1 MVLLELFDFFFV
13 AFLLVFKLIGKL
25 LMLLE
30 GVLNVGVFD
39 LFVSLKGQLVLFL
52 QSFNLLPVDYVQL
65 LLLQL
70 QFLLWSQDLE
80 LQLFDS
86 FILLFDFINSLEVEI
101 VGTLG
106 DSLPIFWLY
115 EWVPLLLLFFRQ
127 TCKAKAQDG
136 SIFRAGKDIAF
147 VMWCAQTHNWIAVG
161 NDL

>member
-70 QFLLWSQDLE
+70 QFLL
-80 LQLFDS
+80 
-86 FILLFDFINSLEVEI
+86 
-101 VGTLG
+101 
-106 DSLPIFWLY
+106 
-115 EWVPLLLLFFRQ
+115 
-127 TCKAKAQDG
+127 
-136 SIFRAGKDIAF
+136 
-147 VMWCAQTHNWIAVG
+147 
-161 NDL
+161 